1 MYSYKLYQMPM
12 SNISKFRSFDKTKE
26 NIKLSDYVLVYC
38 GKLEYNEEDFLDEIF
53 YILNMKRPK
62 DFYGY
67 SMSVSDVLYIYDEE
81 TNYEYGYYYCDDL
94 GWVKLNKERFLK

>member
-53 YILNMKRPK
+53 YILNMKRPIK
-62 DFYGY
+62 TFMDIQCPFLMFYVY
-67 SMSVSDVLYIYDEE
+67 MTKKQIMNMDIITVMI
-81 TNYEYGYYYCDDL
+81 
-94 GWVKLNKERFLK
+94 

>member
-12 SNISKFRSFDKTKE
+12 SNISKFRSFDNTKE
-26 NIKLSDYVLVYC
+26 TIKLSDYVLVYC

-62 DFYGY
+62 DFYGH
-67 SMSVSDVLYIYDEE
+67 SMSVSDVLCVYDEE

-94 GWVKLNKERFLK
+94 GWVKLSKERFLK

>member
-12 SNISKFRSFDKTKE
+12 SNISKFRSFDETKE

-38 GKLEYNEEDFLDEIF
+38 GKLEYNEENFLDEIF

-62 DFYGY
+62 DFYGH
-67 SMSVSDVLYIYDEE
+67 SMSVSDVLCVYDEE

-94 GWVKLNKERFLK
+94 GWVKLSKERFLK

>member
-53 YILNMKRPK
+53 YIKTFMDIQCPFLMFYVYTMKKQIMNM
-62 DFYGY
+62 DIITV
-67 SMSVSDVLYIYDEE
+67 MI
-81 TNYEYGYYYCDDL
+81 
-94 GWVKLNKERFLK
+94 